1 MFLAP
6 RDPFARRF
14 PLIRFRPG
22 VVLTAALLLAVTLAP
37 GKANAA
43 ADVHKLNL
51 TLSGMPTSV
60 NTGDFNDA
68 IETYNNRFLAT
79 RGYEGLPKI
88 NFTWMFDGQFRYF
101 VRENFSV
108 NVGVGQLRAGQEK
121 EFLPALSQAINVR
134 AEVLTVPVH
143 VGGAYYLQAFNQGDF
158 RARMFLGAGMVQ
170 YTHSRATFEQV
181 LTNPDTTLID
191 LGTSFRSV
199 LTQDAPGY
207 YLEGGVNMWFA
218 SRYAVLLSAMY
229 RSGELRNVI
238 EGERY
243 IQGQPAPG
251 FVPGPVLNSE
261 GKPFKLDVGGVG
273 FRLGVMIGL

>member
-1 MFLAP
+1 M
-6 RDPFARRF
+6 
-14 PLIRFRPG
+14 IRFRTG
-22 VVLTAALLLAVTLAP
+22 VVFTAALLMAVTFTA
-37 GKANAA
+37 GKALAA
-43 ADVHKLNL
+43 ADVHKLSL

-68 IETYNNRFLAT
+68 IDLYNRRFLES

-88 NFTWMFDGQFRYF
+88 SFSWMFDGQFRYF
-101 VRENFSV
+101 VKENFSV
-108 NVGVGQLRAGQEK
+108 NIGVGQLRASQHK
-121 EFLPALSQAINVR
+121 EFLPALSQAIDVR

-143 VGGAYYLQAFNQGDF
+143 VGGAYYLQPYNQGDF

-181 LTNPDTTLID
+181 LTNADTTLAD
-191 LGTSFRSV
+191 FGGSFRSV

-218 SRYAVLLSAMY
+218 SRYAVLLSVMY
-229 RSGELRNVI
+229 RSGELRNVV

-243 IQGQPAPG
+243 VNGFAAPG
-251 FVPGPVLNSE
+251 FVPSPVLNTE
-261 GKPFKLDVGGVG
+261 GDPFKLDVGGVG